1 MDSEVELIIQELE
14 YSKKE
19 RNTKIRV
26 VFISSYDDYIKIHT
40 DLSIRKDSKTEDLLN
55 SDEMDS
61 DGQNQS
67 NIEDVNKTTK
77 NLTIADI
84 KRLAASS
91 LNTDFDESQVN
102 SIIIK
107 DSNY

>member
-1 MDSEVELIIQELE
+1 MMI
-14 YSKKE
+14 
-19 RNTKIRV
+19 TK
-26 VFISSYDDYIKIHT
+26 KIHT
-40 DLSIRKDSKTEDLLN
+40 DLSVWKDSKIEDLLN
-55 SDEMDS
+55 SDEMNS

-67 NIEDVNKTTK
+67 NIDDVNKTTQ

-84 KRLAASS
+84 KRLAESS

-107 DSNY
+107 DSNYLEWLNEEEKYEPEDDSNGLKKIYKISEAN